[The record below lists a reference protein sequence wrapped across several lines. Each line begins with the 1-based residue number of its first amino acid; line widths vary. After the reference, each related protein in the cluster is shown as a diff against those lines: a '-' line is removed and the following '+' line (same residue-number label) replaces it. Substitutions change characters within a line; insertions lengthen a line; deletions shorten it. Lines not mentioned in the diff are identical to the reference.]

1 MLDDGNPICVPRRR
15 KPVGHA
21 EDGATTCQRASPQ
34 RRPERRVARSV
45 DRRSGLVEQEDAWLP
60 RSARANVGRWPNGCG
75 GSRGLALDEQRGFIF
90 VGCSEGKTSVIDAGS
105 GALLSTLS
113 AGSGVDVISYS
124 PELRHLYVPGSD
136 SATMAVLAVSVAGKL
151 ALLGTVGTTRGSHC
165 VVADDRARAWICDQ
179 DRGQLLLYT
188 DALPVP

>member
-1 MLDDGNPICVPRRR
+1 MGAERVDRRR
-15 KPVGHA
+15 AHSELPRSIGNR
-21 EDGATTCQRASPQ
+21 EQTILDREIEYDIT
-34 RRPERRVARSV
+34 ARSV
-45 DRRSGLVEQEDAWLP
+45 AQSPGRRRRSMASP
-60 RSARANVGRWPNGCG
+60 
-75 GSRGLALDEQRGFIF
+75 
-90 VGCSEGKTSVIDAGS
+90 SVIDAGS

-136 SATMAVLAVSVAGKL
+136 SATMAVLAVSAAGKL

>member
-1 MLDDGNPICVPRRR
+1 MAPKEVPAPTSAGGR
-15 KPVGHA
+15 
-21 EDGATTCQRASPQ
+21 T
-34 RRPERRVARSV
+34 
-45 DRRSGLVEQEDAWLP
+45 DAA
-60 RSARANVGRWPNGCG
+60 ARATLRSTSSAASSSWAA
-75 GSRGLALDEQRGFIF
+75 RKA
-90 VGCSEGKTSVIDAGS
+90 KASVIDAGS

>member
-1 MLDDGNPICVPRRR
+1 MT
-15 KPVGHA
+15 
-21 EDGATTCQRASPQ
+21 ATRSASRAVESRWATLRMAQPRASAPVRNADRNAASLAPSIAAVASSS
-34 RRPERRVARSV
+34 RRTRGS
-45 DRRSGLVEQEDAWLP
+45 Q

-75 GSRGLALDEQRGFIF
+75 GSRDLALDEQRGFIF
-90 VGCSEGKTSVIDAGS
+90 VGCSEGKASVIDAGS